1 MNRVIYLGLFAL
13 LAAAGTASAQVPVP
27 EDDAPKLGPE
37 VQADVG
43 LAVIGLGL
51 SMPAGEHLEV
61 MAEVQTTGT
70 YFLPWFD
77 AGYSVLG
84 FGGQIRA
91 TWFSRTGGQ
100 GLYITPWLRVD
111 SVKGSRDDAQG
122 HSSTGHAVGEAT
134 GVYIG
139 WAFRLGH
146 RVDVRLGVGPMYM
159 RFEVPTN
166 NGVAKVNTPFPSLD
180 ALIAYRL

>member
-1 MNRVIYLGLFAL
+1 MNRLVLLAL
-13 LAAAGTASAQVPVP
+13 LAAARTASAQVPD
-27 EDDAPKLGPE
+27 ETAPKLGPE
-37 VQADVG
+37 VQADLG

-51 SMPAGEHLEV
+51 SMPCGEHLEV

-84 FGGQIRA
+84 FGGEIRA
-91 TWFSRTGGQ
+91 TWFSRDGGQ
-100 GLYITPWLRVD
+100 GLYVTPWLRVD
-111 SVKGSRDDAQG
+111 SVKGSRDDAEG
-122 HSSTGHAVGEAT
+122 HTRTGHAVGEAT

-146 RVDVRLGVGPMYM
+146 RIDVRLGAGPMYM
-159 RFEVPTN
+159 RFEVPTA

-180 ALIAYRL
+180 ALISYRL